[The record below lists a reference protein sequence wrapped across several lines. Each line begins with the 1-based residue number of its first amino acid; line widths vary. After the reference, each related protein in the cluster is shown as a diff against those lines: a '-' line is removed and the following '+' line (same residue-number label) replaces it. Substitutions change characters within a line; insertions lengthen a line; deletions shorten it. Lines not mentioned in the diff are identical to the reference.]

1 MKAIRKKMEKLVIAG
16 KEFSSRLFLGTGK
29 FSSNEVMSEAIA
41 ASGTE
46 MVTMAMKRIDL
57 QDKDDDMLKH
67 IMREG
72 IQLLPNT
79 SGTRNAE
86 EAVFAA
92 KMAREAFGTN
102 WLKLEIHPDP
112 RYLLPDPVETLK
124 ATEQLVKEG
133 FVVLPYCQADPVICK
148 RLAEAGAATV
158 MPLAAPIGTNKGLRT
173 LDFLGIIIEESSVPV
188 VIDAGIGA
196 PSDAAK
202 SMEIGADAVLVNT
215 AISVA
220 EDPVAMAK
228 AFKIATEAGRMAYE
242 AGLAVEQADMTASA
256 SSPLTAF
263 LN

>member
-1 MKAIRKKMEKLVIAG
+1 MEKLVIAG
-16 KEFSSRLFLGTGK
+16 KEFGSRLFLGTGK
-29 FSSNEVMSEAIA
+29 FSSNEVMSEAIE
-41 ASGTE
+41 ASGTQ

-57 QDKDDDMLKH
+57 ADKGDDMLKH
-67 IMREG
+67 IAKPG

-112 RYLLPDPVETLK
+112 RYLLPDPVETLR

-148 RLAEAGAATV
+148 RLAEAGASTV
-158 MPLAAPIGTNKGLRT
+158 MPLAAPIGTNMGLRT
-173 LDFLGIIIEESSVPV
+173 LDFLNIIIEEATVPV

-202 SMEIGADAVLVNT
+202 AMEIGADAVLVNT
-215 AISVA
+215 AVSVA
-220 EDPVAMAK
+220 GDPVAMAR
-228 AFKIATEAGRMAYE
+228 AFKKAVEAGREAYE
-242 AGLAVEQADMTASA
+242 AGLGTQSANMQADA

>member
-1 MKAIRKKMEKLVIAG
+1 MEKLVIAG
-16 KEFSSRLFLGTGK
+16 REFGSRLFLGTGK
-29 FSSNEVMSEAIA
+29 FSSNEVMAESIG

-57 QDKDDDMLKH
+57 ADKGDDMLAH
-67 IMREG
+67 IVRPG

-79 SGTRNAE
+79 SGTRNAD

-112 RYLLPDPVETLK
+112 RYLLPGPVETLR
-124 ATEQLVKEG
+124 ATELLVKEG
-133 FVVLPYCQADPVICK
+133 FVVLPYCQADPVLCK

-158 MPLAAPIGTNKGLRT
+158 MPLAAPIGTNMGLRT
-173 LDFLGIIIEESSVPV
+173 RDFLGIIIEEASLPV

-196 PSDAAK
+196 PSDAAAA
-202 SMEIGADAVLVNT
+202 MEMGADAVLVNT

-220 EDPVAMAK
+220 GDPVAMAK
-228 AFKIATEAGRMAYE
+228 AFKKAVEAGREAYE
-242 AGLAVEQADMTASA
+242 AGLGRQSADMTADA

>member
-1 MKAIRKKMEKLVIAG
+1 MEKLVIAG
-16 KEFSSRLFLGTGK
+16 REFSSRLFLGTGK
-29 FSSNEVMSEAIA
+29 FSSNEVMARSIE
-41 ASGTE
+41 ASGTQ

-57 QDKDDDMLKH
+57 GDKSDDMLAH
-67 IMREG
+67 IVRPG

-79 SGTRNAE
+79 SGTRNAD

-112 RYLLPDPVETLK
+112 RYLLPDPVETLR
-124 ATEQLVKEG
+124 ATELLVKEG
-133 FVVLPYCQADPVICK
+133 FVVLPYCQADPVLCK

-158 MPLAAPIGTNKGLRT
+158 MPLAAPIGTNMGLRT
-173 LDFLGIIIEESSVPV
+173 RDFLGIIIEEATVPV

-196 PSDAAK
+196 PSDAAAA
-202 SMEIGADAVLVNT
+202 MEMGADAVLVNT

-220 EDPVAMAK
+220 GDPVAMAV
-228 AFKIATEAGRMAYE
+228 AFKKAVEAGREAYE
-242 AGLAVEQADMTASA
+242 AGLGRQSADMTADA